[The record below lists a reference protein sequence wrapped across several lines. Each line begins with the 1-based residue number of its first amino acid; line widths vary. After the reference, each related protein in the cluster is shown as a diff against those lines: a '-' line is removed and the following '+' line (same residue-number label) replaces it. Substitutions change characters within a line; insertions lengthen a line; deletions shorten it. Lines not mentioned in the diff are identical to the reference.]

1 MKYYP
6 MQMHL
11 HSIHQPGAS
20 MESHIYNAYVLGMNY
35 IRFTDHD
42 TRTGP
47 EKKRVN
53 SFDFGMGELSY
64 ENKAG
69 VRISLE
75 PIGEGS
81 LEIKD
86 GCAHR
91 SGNGKFGLTLV
102 TSGKKHTRAMLS
114 DVTLTLGLK
123 HEMRANSRIIVDI
136 LLSQRPPEHKEAHL
150 YYVIGEPLVALPE
163 LTAVI
168 NIDTREDGVY
178 RLYVSG
184 DIAEHP
190 EVGGL
195 DNVFG
200 GATVLLEGE
209 GSFTLDK
216 LEIESIYGFNDLI
229 LRQRALADKIGER
242 YGVKPFVTTEISGA
256 GQHKNCFSTSVP
268 VLDYSKGKIT
278 EEEAVAHVLAHGGIF
293 AYNHPFESPKYKR
306 IPFTRE
312 ELDEIVAFESE
323 RLIACRVLG
332 ASLTEVGFPSG
343 RGLFTLDDYLRL
355 WDNLSL
361 AGIFI
366 TGYGDSD
373 SHKSHTA
380 WFSRNNFASW
390 IGVDESLTYPISE
403 DEFNAAMVRGNV
415 YLGDPVLL
423 KGRVSLTCLDCE
435 MGAVIKHAGEEM
447 AVNIHLEELPSG
459 ATVRIIRSGNVA
471 LTEEASD
478 STYKKD
484 YTFTPASDIEFVRV
498 EAYDK
503 DGRCFMLTNPI
514 YFVSEKSGIEIPE
527 ERLVMTKK

>member
-64 ENKAG
+64 ENEAG
-69 VRISLE
+69 VSISLE
-75 PIGEGS
+75 PIGDAT
-81 LEIKD
+81 LEIN
-86 GCAHR
+86 GGALTV
-91 SGNGKFGLTLV
+91 SGGGRIGATLV
-102 TSGKKHTRAMLS
+102 TSGKKHTRAMLA

-150 YYVIGEPLVALPE
+150 YYVIGEPLAAAPE

-190 EVGGL
+190 ELGGL

-200 GATVLLEGE
+200 GVTVISEGE

-229 LRQRALADKIGER
+229 LRQRALADKVGER
-242 YGVKPFVTTEISGA
+242 YGIKPFVTTEISGA
-256 GQHKNCFSTSVP
+256 GQHKNCFSTFVP
-268 VLDYSKGKIT
+268 VLDYSGKKIT
-278 EEEAVAHVLAHGGIF
+278 EE
-293 AYNHPFESPKYKR
+293 
-306 IPFTRE
+306 
-312 ELDEIVAFESE
+312 
-323 RLIACRVLG
+323 
-332 ASLTEVGFPSG
+332 
-343 RGLFTLDDYLRL
+343 
-355 WDNLSL
+355 
-361 AGIFI
+361 
-366 TGYGDSD
+366 
-373 SHKSHTA
+373 
-380 WFSRNNFASW
+380 
-390 IGVDESLTYPISE
+390 
-403 DEFNAAMVRGNV
+403 
-415 YLGDPVLL
+415 
-423 KGRVSLTCLDCE
+423 
-435 MGAVIKHAGEEM
+435 
-447 AVNIHLEELPSG
+447 
-459 ATVRIIRSGNVA
+459 
-471 LTEEASD
+471 
-478 STYKKD
+478 
-484 YTFTPASDIEFVRV
+484 
-498 EAYDK
+498 
-503 DGRCFMLTNPI
+503 
-514 YFVSEKSGIEIPE
+514 
-527 ERLVMTKK
+527 